1 LSKSETLPFLLFLLP
16 RFSDEAK
23 CNGDNSRN
31 SHCADDEASQKE
43 EILRE
48 LLKRLAV
55 PNYAQALQ
63 LIMEREK
70 AGPTLIGETIAIPH
84 ARLPGLKGLQIAL
97 GVVAGGPIRV
107 WLLFL
112 SPAEDA
118 KLHLTFLASLAA
130 LFQNPRHTEELLK
143 LDSAPAVLDYIRQ
156 SEIPMK

>member
-1 LSKSETLPFLLFLLP
+1 MRVGDFLTNERIVLFNDKP
-16 RFSDEAK
+16 S
-23 CNGDNSRN
+23 
-31 SHCADDEASQKE
+31 KE